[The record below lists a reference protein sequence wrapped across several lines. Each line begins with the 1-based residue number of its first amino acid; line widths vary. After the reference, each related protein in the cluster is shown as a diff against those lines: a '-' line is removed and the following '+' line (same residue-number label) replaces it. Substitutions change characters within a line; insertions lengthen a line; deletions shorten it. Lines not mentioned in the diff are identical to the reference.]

1 MTTMTTRKTTI
12 TWLGHGTFLL
22 TLPNGR
28 RILIDPWL
36 ADNPACPKEFHSVTA
51 DAILV
56 THGHFD
62 HVGNLMDTIQ
72 RTSGPVVGIF
82 ELVSWAQK
90 RSGADESRFVGM
102 NKGGS
107 VRLEDL
113 GVTVTLT
120 HAIHSSSFDEADG
133 TRVYLGEACGFVI
146 AVDGAETI
154 YHAGDTDIF
163 SDMQLIREF
172 HAPDVAILPIGDH
185 FTMSPKKA
193 AMAAK
198 FVGASTIIPG
208 HFATFGLLTG
218 TPDALRAALK
228 DYGVTATVLTPTPG
242 EDA

>member
-1 MTTMTTRKTTI
+1 MSALKTKI
-12 TWLGHGTFLL
+12 KWLGHGTFLL

-36 ADNPACPKEFHSVTA
+36 AGNPACPKEFHEVDA

-62 HVGNLMDTIQ
+62 HVGNLTEAIQ
-72 RTSGPVVGIF
+72 RTSGPIVGIF

-90 RSGADESRFVGM
+90 RSGADGDRFIGM
-102 NKGGS
+102 NKGGTM
-107 VRLEDL
+107 RLDEI
-113 GVTVTLT
+113 GVSITLT
-120 HAIHSSSFDEADG
+120 HAIHSSSFDEEDG
-133 TRVYLGEACGFVI
+133 TRVYLGEPCGFVI

-154 YHAGDTDIF
+154 YIAGDTDIF

-185 FTMSPKKA
+185 FTMDPKKA
-193 AMAAK
+193 AMAAR
-198 FVGASTIIPG
+198 FVGAKHIIPA

-218 TPDALRAALK
+218 TPEALRESLK
-228 DYGVTATVLTPTPG
+228 SYGVDAIVLAPKPG

>member
-1 MTTMTTRKTTI
+1 MSALKTKI
-12 TWLGHGTFLL
+12 TWLGHGTFLFD
-22 TLPNGR
+22 LPNGKR
-28 RILIDPWL
+28 LLVDPWL
-36 ADNPACPKEFHSVTA
+36 AGNPACPPAFHDLSV

-62 HVGNLMDTIQ
+62 HVGDLTETIQ
-72 RTSGPVVGIF
+72 RSTGPVVGIF
-82 ELVSWAQK
+82 ELISWAQK
-90 RSGADESRFVGM
+90 RSGADESRFIGM

-107 VRLEDL
+107 IRLDAL

-120 HAIHSSSFDEADG
+120 HAIHSSSFDEEDG
-133 TRVYLGEACGFVI
+133 TRVYLGDPCGFVI
-146 AVDGAETI
+146 DVDGAETI

-193 AMAAK
+193 AMAAR
-198 FVGASTIIPG
+198 FVGAKYIIPG

-218 TPDALRAALK
+218 TPDALRQSLK
-228 DYGVTATVLTPTPG
+228 DYGVNAEVLTPAPG
-242 EDA
+242 EVA